1 MYEFVYMKLNKNTFF
16 MRKFLLVNIKDKLKI
31 RVRMCNI
38 SQKNVN
44 IPNIKKKLLQIE
56 EKYQKSGRERAT
68 DSKSQQQM

>member
-1 MYEFVYMKLNKNTFF
+1 

-68 DSKSQQQM
+68 DSKS

>member
-44 IPNIKKKLLQIE
+44 IPNIKKKLIQIE

-68 DSKSQQQM
+68 DSKS

>member
-56 EKYQKSGRERAT
+56 EKYQKSCRERAT
-68 DSKSQQQM
+68 DSKS

>member
-68 DSKSQQQM
+68 DSKS